1 MRGVSKRLLGLSAF
15 LWLFSACGTG
25 EFNSESL
32 PEAVGSPG
40 ELIVVCD
47 EQVWTGAAGL
57 EIRKTYGSEQVGLP
71 QAEPWFRIIRF
82 DESKFNTITRK
93 YRTILLVS
101 TLENDSKTSRYI
113 RDLLGE
119 RGQEDRLNDSTFVF
133 VESADRW
140 ARGQQVL
147 YLIGKD
153 DASLARA
160 VVRKRSEMLAYL
172 RQKELNRVMA
182 GIKAKPR
189 HKALESLIKDSL
201 GLKITLPKSYQLRVA
216 ENNFVWVSREDADK
230 TLSLLLS
237 TRPYVQESDFSA
249 AAVLAYK
256 DSLTRA
262 RVPGPL
268 KGSWYTTEYLAPPD
282 TFISSFAGE
291 YALFQRGLWR
301 VENDFMGGPFV
312 HLTAYDAKRGL
323 LVELEGFVYYPKEK
337 KRELLRELE
346 AIIGSVALAK

>member
-1 MRGVSKRLLGLSAF
+1 MSGTMRHFCGLLGI
-15 LWLFSACGTG
+15 LWLGACGTG
-25 EFNSESL
+25 EFNADSL
-32 PEAVGSPG
+32 PDAVGSPG

-47 EQVWTGAAGL
+47 DEVWKGASGL

-82 DESKFNTITRK
+82 DESKFNAITRK
-93 YRTILLVS
+93 YRTILLVT
-101 TLENDSKTSRYI
+101 TLDNDSKTSRYI

-119 RGQEDRLNDSTFVF
+119 RGEADKINDSSFVF
-133 VESADRW
+133 VESANRW

-147 YLIGKD
+147 YLIGQD

-160 VVRKRSEMLAYL
+160 VVRKRTEMLSYL
-172 RQKELNRVMA
+172 RQKELNRLMA
-182 GIKAKPR
+182 TIKAKPR
-189 HKALESLIKDSL
+189 HKALEQLIADSL
-201 GLKITLPKSYQLRVA
+201 GLRLTLPKSYQLRVA
-216 ENNFVWVSREDADK
+216 DRQFVWVSREDADK

-237 TRPYVQESDFSA
+237 TRPYEQESDFSA

-282 TFISSFAGE
+282 TFVSSFAGE
-291 YALFQRGLWR
+291 YALFQRGLWK

-312 HLTAYDAKRGL
+312 HLTAYDARRGL

-346 AIIGSVALAK
+346 AIIGSVELVK

>member
-1 MRGVSKRLLGLSAF
+1 MKQWRLFVSVCGLMA
-15 LWLFSACGTG
+15 AMAGCGTG
-25 EFNSESL
+25 EFNAESL

-47 EQVWTGAAGL
+47 DEVWAGASGL

-82 DESKFNTITRK
+82 NESKFNAITRK
-93 YRTILLVS
+93 YRTILLVT

-119 RGQEDRLNDSTFVF
+119 RGQADQLNDSSFVF
-133 VESADRW
+133 VESANRW

-160 VVRKRSEMLAYL
+160 VVRKRAEMLAYL

-182 GIKAKPR
+182 AIKAKPR
-189 HKALESLIKDSL
+189 HTALEALIADSL
-201 GLKITLPKSYQLRVA
+201 GLQLTLPKSYKLRVA
-216 ENNFVWVSREDADK
+216 ESNFVWVSREDADK

-237 TRPYVQESDFSA
+237 TRPYVQQSDFSA

-262 RVPGPL
+262 QVPGPL
-268 KGSWYTTEYLAPPD
+268 AGSWYTTEYLAPPD
-282 TFISSFAGE
+282 TFASSFAGE
-291 YALFQRGLWR
+291 YALLQRGLWK

-312 HLTAYDAKRGL
+312 HLTGYDAKRGML
-323 LVELEGFVYYPKEK
+323 IELEGFVYYPKEK

-346 AIIGSVALAK
+346 AIIGSVALVN